1 MGETMGTCNHQWEMT
16 DILYGYLV
24 MEGCPKC
31 GGRASFFSTEAVAP
45 GEEHKEGEHFWIP
58 LGSSQATKFNLKCT
72 KCGEVVHLDDLMG
85 LMMSTCKE
93 PQCEVANISK
103 SEGKG
108 TSVYVA
114 LCADS
119 THSSGKCISAKG
131 LDALNEYFNQN
142 IKTPG
147 KKILVVPCIKCCDID
162 VCKGIII
169 ADIGLTDI
177 Y

>member
-1 MGETMGTCNHQWEMT
+1 MDTCNHKWKMV

-24 MEGCPKC
+24 MKGCPKC

-45 GEEHKEGEHFWIP
+45 IEEYKEGDHFWIY
-58 LGSSQATKFNLKCT
+58 LGSSQATKFNLRCAKCDET
-72 KCGEVVHLDDLMG
+72 VHLDDLMG
-85 LMMSTCKE
+85 LMMSTCDR
-93 PQCEVANISK
+93 PQCAVANISK
-103 SEGKG
+103 SEGKA

-119 THSSGKCISAKG
+119 THSSGKCIGAECIN
-131 LDALNEYFNQN
+131 ALNEYFNQN
-142 IKTPG
+142 IKTPW
-147 KKILVVPCIKCCDID
+147 KKILVVPCSKCCSID
-162 VCKGIII
+162 LCEGIVI

>member
-1 MGETMGTCNHQWEMT
+1 MGTCSHKWEMT

-24 MEGCPKC
+24 VEGCSRC

-45 GEEHKEGEHFWIP
+45 VEQYKEGDHFWAH
-58 LGSSQATKFNLKCT
+58 LTSSQATRFNLKCT
-72 KCGEVVHLDDLMG
+72 KCHEVVHLDDLVG
-85 LMMSTCKE
+85 LMMSTCE
-93 PQCEVANISK
+93 QPGCYVANIAK
-103 SEGKG
+103 SEGKM
-108 TSVYVA
+108 TSVYIA

-119 THSSGKCISAKG
+119 SHSSGRCTSTASIN
-131 LDALNEYFNQN
+131 ALNEYFNQN

-147 KKILVVPCIKCCDID
+147 KKILVLPCSKCCSID
-162 VCKGIII
+162 TCRGIII